1 MGGKSCPSTSR
12 LRLYHCGCGWC
23 SHQNS
28 RFIQNHFADSF
39 RLLPENTVHPGI
51 GSREEKWIS
60 SSTLLEAP
68 EPSLTPPRAPKT
80 PEPNGVP
87 SFVFQTPGA
96 KSPHS
101 LKSSPSPGS
110 PLTPLQF
117 MRRADHEAAR
127 PGTPSKAPVVR
138 QRLHYT
144 LGGAPRPQ
152 APVWKP

>member
-1 MGGKSCPSTSR
+1 MAGVIQVRSFSPFICVVAVV
-12 LRLYHCGCGWC
+12 LMFNHAV
-23 SHQNS
+23 

-39 RLLPENTVHPGI
+39 RLIPEHTPHV
-51 GSREEKWIS
+51 GSRDEKWIS
-60 SSTLLEAP
+60 STTLLEAQ
-68 EPSLTPPRAPKT
+68 EPNLTPPRAPKT

-87 SFVFQTPGA
+87 SFVFQTPNA
-96 KSPHS
+96 RSPHS

-117 MRRADHEAAR
+117 MRRADHEGAR

-138 QRLHYT
+138 QRLRST
-144 LGGAPRPQ
+144 LGATRPE